1 MGVPGI
7 HIEPIFGP
15 FGEKPGG
22 PFFRTCYAGKREI
35 GGGREWMMKKVP
47 VFFIIPGQKPII
59 ETP

>member
-7 HIEPIFGP
+7 HLEQTLGP

-22 PFFRTCYAGKREI
+22 PFFVPAMRTGWRIYGI
-35 GGGREWMMKKVP
+35 GEMMKKVAI
-47 VFFIIPGQKPII
+47 FFIIPGQKPII

>member
-22 PFFRTCYAGKREI
+22 PFF
-35 GGGREWMMKKVP
+35 VP
-47 VFFIIPGQKPII
+47 VPRAGR
-59 ETP
+59 